1 MANLKTKEM
10 VEIGNLQGKIYSEVQ
25 SELFDITM
33 KYYRIIILFQYKV
46 I

>member
-10 VEIGNLQGKIYSEVQ
+10 MEIVNLQGKIYFEVQ

-33 KYYRIIILFQYKV
+33 KYYNLIIVL
-46 I
+46 